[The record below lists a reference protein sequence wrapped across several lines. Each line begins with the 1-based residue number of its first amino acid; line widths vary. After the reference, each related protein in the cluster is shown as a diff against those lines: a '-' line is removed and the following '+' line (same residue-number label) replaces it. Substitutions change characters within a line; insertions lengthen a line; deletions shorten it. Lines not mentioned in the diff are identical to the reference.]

1 MGKGKNGY
9 GSKAPIMVLI
19 LQDVLAIAIAD
30 VAALFLRFELD
41 WNIIPARS
49 EERRVGKECL

>member
-41 WNIIPARS
+41 YNHCPLLGDS
-49 EERRVGKECL
+49 NMVFSNS